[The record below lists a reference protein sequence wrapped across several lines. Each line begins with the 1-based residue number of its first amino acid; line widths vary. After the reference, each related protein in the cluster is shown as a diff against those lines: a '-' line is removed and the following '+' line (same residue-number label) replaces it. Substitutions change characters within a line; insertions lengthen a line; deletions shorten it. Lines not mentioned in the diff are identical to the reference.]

1 MKLKASSSER
11 IKKRYILIEGK
22 KEDVEKA
29 ILDYI
34 GILGWARA
42 GVVWVDVRGLKK
54 GEVLSV
60 DRREIMNVRAAFEAA
75 GAKIKVIRVSGTL
88 KGLGIKD

>member
-1 MKLKASSSER
+1 MKQRASAR
-11 IKKRYILIEGK
+11 IKRRYLLIEGS

-42 GVVWVDVRGLKK
+42 TPIFVVSKKK
-54 GEVLSV
+54 GIILSV
-60 DRREIMNVRAAFEAA
+60 DRKEIINVRAAFEASSN
-75 GAKIKVIRVSGTL
+75 KIKVIRVSGTI
-88 KGLGIKD
+88 KGLD

>member
-11 IKKRYILIEGK
+11 IKKRYLLIEGK
-22 KEDVEKA
+22 KEDAEKA

-42 GVVWVDVRGLKK
+42 GVVWVDVHGLKT

-60 DRREIMNVRAAFEAA
+60 DRAEVMNVRAAFEASSYR
-75 GAKIKVIRVSGTL
+75 IKVVRVSGTL
-88 KGLGIKD
+88 KGLGV

>member
-22 KEDVEKA
+22 KEDAEKA

-34 GILGWARA
+34 GIVGWARA
-42 GVVWVDVRGLKK
+42 GVVWVDVHGLKT

-60 DRREIMNVRAAFEAA
+60 DRGEIMNIRAAFEASS
-75 GAKIKVIRVSGTL
+75 AKIKVIRVSGTL
-88 KGLGIKD
+88 KGLDIK